1 MSGIFDAFL
10 DAHELLESAA
20 DKQRTHSLSAT
31 ENQML
36 EPLSKTEFRTA
47 TGTDHY
53 TFRRQNNTSA
63 TGHNGHYGHINMS
76 TSSSTRGSVPQMG
89 NSGRIER
96 DDDMVGPLT
105 RLERKAKVQKY
116 LLKRA
121 RMKKNRLEGKGHHWT
136 HTYAGR
142 TKFANARR
150 RVKGRFVTLEFMQSR
165 QIKFDSIKPGWVCK
179 TLGGKVFLTADEA
192 VKAVDAANIS
202 YLEHSSSTSSSSIQ
216 SSSVIT
222 TKKVAEA
229 AALPNRLGNQME
241 M

>member
-1 MSGIFDAFL
+1 MAGIFDAFL

-20 DKQRTHSLSAT
+20 DKKRTHYLSAT

-53 TFRRQNNTSA
+53 TFRRQNITSA
-63 TGHNGHYGHINMS
+63 TGHNGHYGHNNMS
-76 TSSSTRGSVPQMG
+76 TSSSTRGSAPQMG

-121 RMKKNRLEGKGHHWT
+121 RMKKNRLEGKGHK
-136 HTYAGR
+136 YQGR

-150 RVKGRFVTLEFMQSR
+150 RVKGRFVTLEFMNIR
-165 QIKFDSIKPGWVCK
+165 GIKFDSEKPGWVCSS
-179 TLGGKVFLTADEA
+179 LNSKVFLTADEA
-192 VKAVDAANIS
+192 VKAVDAYNAANGIV
-202 YLEHSSSTSSSSIQ
+202 LESSGTKPAPAAIRTS
-216 SSSVIT
+216 
-222 TKKVAEA
+222 
-229 AALPNRLGNQME
+229 ALTAPIVPKI
-241 M
+241 